1 MAVSLA
7 SINQQPRRV
16 AAGGGAQPAS
26 WLAGSQ
32 GEALL
37 NSSNMLRDTFVRS
50 SSAVSNLDLAVSNSA
65 TRSSSLADASRDLGN
80 TLKTVDKLGKEMNT
94 VLGRSQAAT
103 ATGKAFAGITTVTD
117 TAGAFADL
125 SRSQAAAARDLTEL
139 QRVLA
144 DPNATSGLKL
154 AATARATQSASTY
167 VRHQQSAINAIK
179 AADAHYLTNPTYQ
192 RLTADVRDS
201 GLMRLMGK
209 VDDVLSPGV
218 LKAAQVA
225 GTSAGVV
232 LGVVA
237 VPTMIKSVGT
247 TYDHLRDT
255 LADANATKAQKMDA
269 IADLSRATAG
279 TIQGVE
285 GVRLSLTSLGE
296 LASNSRLLG
305 GVMGRLQGVG
315 TLAKAGSW
323 FTRFMRVLSPVADA
337 GMLIADSVKL
347 KNVFA
352 DPTSGFWDK
361 TRAILN
367 VGLDGLKLATW
378 LIPGTAA
385 LRTAYIG
392 ASFLQLGLAAYDFGH
407 SMGPSLKKI
416 GAAAVNTVL
425 HPLDTARAAGNAI
438 GEGMLYVSNKVY
450 GAAEALERAVLHPV
464 ETAKDVG
471 EAASSAVAKAREVSG
486 VFRESAAVVKG
497 GPQAQTPAEVPG
509 V

>member
-1 MAVSLA
+1 MALSVNS
-7 SINQQPRRV
+7 SNQQISRTSRT
-16 AAGGGAQPAS
+16 ASATKGWLTGAQ
-26 WLAGSQ
+26 GD
-32 GEALL
+32 ALL

-50 SSAVSNLDLAVSNSA
+50 SSAMTNLDSAVSSAA
-65 TRSSSLADASRDLGN
+65 TRSTTLADASRDLGN
-80 TLKTVDKLGKEMNT
+80 TLKTVDKLGREMST
-94 VLGRSQAAT
+94 VLGRSGQT
-103 ATGKAFAGITTVTD
+103 ASVTGKAFVGITAVTD

-125 SRSQAAAARDLTEL
+125 SRSQAAAARDLAEL

-144 DPNATSGLKL
+144 DPDATSALKL

-167 VRHQQSAINAIK
+167 VRHQQGAIHAIK
-179 AADAHYLTNPTYQ
+179 AADAHYLSNPAYQ
-192 RLTADVRDS
+192 RMTAEMRDS
-201 GLMRLMGK
+201 GLMRFFGK
-209 VDDVLSPGV
+209 VDEALSPGV

-225 GTSAGVV
+225 GTTAGVF

-247 TYDHLRDT
+247 TYDHLRGT
-255 LADANATKAQKMDA
+255 LADDDATKAQRIDA

-296 LASNSRLLG
+296 LAASSRPLG

-323 FTRFMRVLSPVADA
+323 FTRFMRVLSPVADM
-337 GMLIADSVKL
+337 GMLIADGVKL
-347 KNVFA
+347 KNVFTDA
-352 DPTSGFWDK
+352 KATGWDK
-361 TRAILN
+361 ARAILN
-367 VGLDGLKLATW
+367 VGLDGLKLASW

-407 SMGPSLKKI
+407 SMGPTLKKV

-425 HPLDTARAAGNAI
+425 HPIETARAAGSAL
-438 GEGMLYVSNKVY
+438 GEGMLYISNKVY

-464 ETAKDVG
+464 EAAKDVG
-471 EAASSAVAKAREVSG
+471 EATSNAIAKVREVGG
-486 VFRESAAVVKG
+486 VFRDSAAVVKS
-497 GPQAQTPAEVPG
+497 V
-509 V
+509 

>member
-1 MAVSLA
+1 MAVSLS

-16 AAGGGAQPAS
+16 AAGGGAQPAN

-50 SSAVSNLDLAVSNSA
+50 SSAVSNLDSAVSNAA
-65 TRSSSLADASRDLGN
+65 TRPVSLADASRDLGN
-80 TLKTVDKLGKEMNT
+80 TLKTVDKLGKEMNV
-94 VLGRSQAAT
+94 VLGRSNQA
-103 ATGKAFAGITTVTD
+103 ATGKAFVGITTVTD

-125 SRSQAAAARDLTEL
+125 SRSQAAAARDLAEL

-144 DPNATSGLKL
+144 DPNATSALKL

-167 VRHQQSAINAIK
+167 VRHQQGAINAIK
-179 AADAHYLTNPTYQ
+179 AADAHYLSNPTYQ
-192 RLTADVRDS
+192 RMTAEMRDS
-201 GLMRLMGK
+201 GMMRFLGK
-209 VDDVLSPGV
+209 VDEVLSPGV

-225 GTSAGVV
+225 GTSAGLV

-237 VPTMIKSVGT
+237 VPTMVKSVGT
-247 TYDHLRDT
+247 TYDRLRDT
-255 LADANATKAQKMDA
+255 LADDNATRDQKIDA

-296 LASNSRLLG
+296 LAANSRLFG

-315 TLAKAGSW
+315 ALAKAGSW
-323 FTRFMRVLSPVADA
+323 FTRFMRVLSPVADV
-337 GMLIADSVKL
+337 GMLIADGVKL
-347 KNVFA
+347 KHVFSDA
-352 DPTSGFWDK
+352 NATGWDK
-361 TRAILN
+361 ARAILN

-407 SMGPSLKKI
+407 SMGPTLKKV
-416 GAAAVNTVL
+416 GSAAVNTVL
-425 HPLDTARAAGNAI
+425 HPVQTARAAGNAL

-450 GAAEALERAVLHPV
+450 GAAELLERAVLHPV

-471 EAASSAVAKAREVSG
+471 EAASGAIAKVREVGG
-486 VFRESAAVVKG
+486 VFRDSAAVVK
-497 GPQAQTPAEVPG
+497 AQP
-509 V
+509 